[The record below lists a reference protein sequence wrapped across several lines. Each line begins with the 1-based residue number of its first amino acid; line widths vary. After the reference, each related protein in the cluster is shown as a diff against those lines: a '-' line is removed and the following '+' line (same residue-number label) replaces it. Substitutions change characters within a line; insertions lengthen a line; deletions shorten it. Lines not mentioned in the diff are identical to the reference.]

1 MENVLRVLMS
11 FVGYRD
17 PYPNGT
23 EENGPVMSLL
33 GARAFDRVVLFCTG
47 SEYLERAR
55 SIEQIVRGR
64 DGAPT
69 FTFVNLE
76 LGSPVDYEEIYV
88 ALRDAAH
95 RVVESIEHHRSAIS
109 VLLDPGTP
117 QMQTS
122 WFLLVRSG
130 ELDATLLQ
138 GIPARFAAGTYKVK
152 EVRLDDSVLPRVTVG
167 PPAPTTTGETRRVS
181 STGPSATGRD
191 GTWINAGRPAI
202 VGRAKCFIDLL
213 DAASRVARY
222 DVTVLIRGETGSG
235 KGLIARVVHRKSER
249 ADRAFLPLNCSAIT
263 TSLAESELFGHAK
276 GAFTGATTDRLGNF
290 RAADGGTIFLD
301 EIGDLPAEVQ
311 PKLLRVLDEG
321 IVIPVGEDRVHHA
334 DVRVIAA
341 TNKDLETMIERG
353 EFRRDL
359 YERLAQMV
367 LTVPPLRDRPND
379 IALLIETFLDAW
391 NTRYH
396 EDKRLTPAA
405 IARLSA
411 YAWPGNVRELENA
424 VIAMCASSRTDTID
438 EALLPQALSR
448 ETHEGEPADHASALV
463 PRIPDAGL
471 DLREMLSET
480 ERAYYRAALEAAGG
494 NAERAAALLGVSG
507 HAFRKAMR
515 ERFADLG

>member
-1 MENVLRVLMS
+1 MENVLRVLLS

-17 PYPNGT
+17 PHPSGT
-23 EENGPVMSLL
+23 EENGPVLSLL

-55 SIEQIVRGR
+55 SVEQIVGTSG
-64 DGAPT
+64 GAPA

-76 LGSPVDYEEIYV
+76 LASPVDYEEIYV
-88 ALRDAAH
+88 GLRDATR
-95 RVVESIEHHRSAIS
+95 RVVELDEGAGSEYS

-138 GIPARFAAGTYKVK
+138 GIPARFAGGTYKVK
-152 EVRLDDSVLPRVTVG
+152 EVRLDDTALPRVTVG
-167 PPAPTTTGETRRVS
+167 PPAADILYQDAHDGPDGRR
-181 STGPSATGRD
+181 GGGARRAD
-191 GTWINAGRPAI
+191 KRATWINTGRPAI
-202 VGRAKCFIDLL
+202 VGRAKVFIDLL
-213 DAASRVARY
+213 DAAARVARY
-222 DVTVLIRGETGSG
+222 DVTVLLRGETGSG
-235 KGLIARVVHRKSER
+235 KGLIARLIHQKSER
-249 ADRAFLPLNCSAIT
+249 AQRVFLPLNCSAIT

-276 GAFTGATTDRLGNF
+276 GAFTGATSDRLGNF

-301 EIGDLPAEVQ
+301 EIGDLPLEIQ

-321 IVIPVGEDRVHHA
+321 VVIPVGEDREYHV

-341 TNKDLETMIERG
+341 TNKDLEAMIASG

-359 YERLAQMV
+359 YERLAQMR
-367 LTVPPLRDRPND
+367 LTVPALRERPND
-379 IALLIETFLDAW
+379 VPLLIETFLEAW

-411 YAWPGNVRELENA
+411 YDWPGNVRELENA
-424 VIAMCASSRTDTID
+424 VIAMCASSRGELID
-438 EALLPQALSR
+438 EDLLPRPVVDEAGDKVAGV
-448 ETHEGEPADHASALV
+448 T
-463 PRIPDAGL
+463 IPSAGL
-471 DLREMLSET
+471 DLRAMIGEL
-480 ERAYYRAALEAAGG
+480 ERAYYHAALEAAGG
-494 NAERAAALLGVSG
+494 NAERAASLLGVSG

-515 ERFADLG
+515 ERFGGE